1 MKGIIYKRIINIDYQ
16 NIDLNFLIKLCKD
29 LKVIKNNLFGEQA
42 LDKIFELDEIKITKG
57 GETSIIKFT
66 DIEKMDVDNN
76 TDIDSDNDSII
87 SDISI
92 NNNYNQSYE

>member
-66 DIEKMDVDNN
+66 DIGKMDVDNN

>member
-66 DIEKMDVDNN
+66 DIGKMDVDNN
-76 TDIDSDNDSII
+76 TDIDSDTESIM

>member
-29 LKVIKNNLFGEQA
+29 LKIIKNNLFGEQA

-66 DIEKMDVDNN
+66 DIGKMDVDNN